1 MAPQT
6 RDARPTIKPKSF
18 AKHPPSESSERPM
31 AKAATIN
38 PPTPQSIHPHQGR
51 SEGLR
56 ITGILSPGAGGRCRG
71 TDGKF
76 PLLSLWIFDPNVGKL
91 PEILVERGDGSVFG
105 SGRSGE

>member
-1 MAPQT
+1 MESIT
-6 RDARPTIKPKSF
+6 RGVEVP
-18 AKHPPSESSERPM
+18 
-31 AKAATIN
+31 
-38 PPTPQSIHPHQGR
+38 
-51 SEGLR
+51 
-56 ITGILSPGAGGRCRG
+56 G